1 MSMRDLSI
9 GLAAVTA
16 AVVIGFLA
24 GVARPLDW
32 MPVPPEMVSGAHA
45 RPLPPPPPPYHP
57 HPSPIDRAI
66 DQLFLWPAGGGADR

>member
-1 MSMRDLSI
+1 MSMRELSI

-24 GVARPLDW
+24 GIARPMDW
-32 MPVPPEMVSGAHA
+32 MPVPPEVVSGAHA
-45 RPLPPPPPPYHP
+45 RPLPPPPHHP

-66 DQLFLWPAGGGADR
+66 DQLFLWPAGTGAGR